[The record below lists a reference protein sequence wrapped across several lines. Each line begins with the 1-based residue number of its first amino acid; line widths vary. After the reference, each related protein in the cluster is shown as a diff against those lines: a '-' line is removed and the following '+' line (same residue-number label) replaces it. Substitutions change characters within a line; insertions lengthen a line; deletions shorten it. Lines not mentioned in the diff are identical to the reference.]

1 MARRLIMECL
11 QFRYDS
17 YFNNVNLISALILEI
32 LKETASSYIY
42 VSNLVSYSKYDGD
55 AKENIIK
62 RQRLIDF
69 NADTRFNHFT
79 ELTVNEFFDYLY
91 QCQYIEEC
99 RIILTNKHYTVEEL
113 YKNLE
118 YENVVFELELIEEVL
133 YSLKIS
139 QWVSSVS
146 LKNLL
151 IDFPI
156 TIETTYT
163 DS

>member
-1 MARRLIMECL
+1 MYELRL
-11 QFRYDS
+11 FRLL
-17 YFNNVNLISALILEI
+17 NV
-32 LKETASSYIY
+32 
-42 VSNLVSYSKYDGD
+42 
-55 AKENIIK
+55 
-62 RQRLIDF
+62 RLP
-69 NADTRFNHFT
+69 
-79 ELTVNEFFDYLY
+79 
-91 QCQYIEEC
+91 
-99 RIILTNKHYTVEEL
+99 
-113 YKNLE
+113 